1 MRPPAA
7 RPRGHALVE
16 LALVVPLLG
25 LLAALP
31 VAFHRWTERRL
42 AVIDAARQA
51 AWGATVA
58 RPAPRQ
64 APPGVRA
71 GLRRAG
77 DGLLSGHAEA
87 DPPQAV
93 GTLAGPLA
101 AAAAP
106 LRGAVG
112 LYVLSPGAGTQ
123 AEGSAA
129 VSRAWLGGAP
139 GTFARSL
146 LRRQLGADPIRVDFD
161 ALPETAAP

>member
-7 RPRGHALVE
+7 RSRGHALVE

-31 VAFHRWTERRL
+31 VAFDRWTARRL

-58 RPAPRQ
+58 RPAPRPV
-64 APPGVRA
+64 APGVRA

-77 DGLLSGHAEA
+77 EGLVSGHAQA

-101 AAAAP
+101 AAAP

-112 LYVLSPGAGTQ
+112 LYVLPPGAGTE

-129 VSRAWLGGAP
+129 VRRAWMGGAP

-146 LRRQLGADPIRVDFD
+146 LRAQLGAEPVRVDFD
-161 ALPETAAP
+161 ARPEAAAP